1 MPQTVR
7 DVMTSNLLTVPLDST
22 LVEAARSMRD
32 ADIGSV
38 LVMDGDRLHG
48 IVTDRDLVL
57 RGLAEGQD
65 PFATSV
71 GQVCTSS
78 LTTVGPS
85 ESVEAAVEAMRRDA
99 VGRLPVVEDGRPV
112 GIVTAGDLAAGADA
126 RTLR

>member
-7 DVMTSNLLTVPLDST
+7 DVMTGNLLTVPLEAT

-48 IVTDRDLVL
+48 IVTDRDLVI
-57 RGLAEGQD
+57 RGLAEAQD
-65 PFATSV
+65 PFATNV

-78 LTTVGPS
+78 LTTVAPS
-85 ESVEAAVEAMRRDA
+85 DSVEAAAEAMRRDS

-112 GIVTAGDLAAGADA
+112 GIVSAGDLAGD
-126 RTLR
+126 RVR